1 MYMDGNTQYFKDD
14 HFTQIE
20 IDIIS
25 FIIPVGIIYIEIYML
40 KLKSILKCT

>member
-14 HFTQIE
+14 YFTQIE

-25 FIIPVGIIYIEIYML
+25 IIIPVGIIYIEI
-40 KLKSILKCT
+40 